1 MKKVTFLDTLVCGLT
16 LITAA
21 KLILLNMLEKNTAV
35 FPYKTLTNFDFTIIV
50 RQWKFNNIV
59 SYGFKSSI
67 FKRVLSHLFILFIF
81 KFLCDLSLTSLPQKG
96 KIIELNQEQSVNR
109 LASAYQTAW
118 NKGSTQTQTMMINR
132 PIRLSCLAFEPEI
145 D

>member
-50 RQWKFNNIV
+50 RQ
-59 SYGFKSSI
+59 
-67 FKRVLSHLFILFIF
+67 
-81 KFLCDLSLTSLPQKG
+81 
-96 KIIELNQEQSVNR
+96 
-109 LASAYQTAW
+109 
-118 NKGSTQTQTMMINR
+118 
-132 PIRLSCLAFEPEI
+132 
-145 D
+145 